1 MKPRLFIA
9 VSLAVVWVLV
19 LVAFLQRTAPVS
31 SSPAAHA
38 STAPLDVVINE
49 VAWAG
54 TAANYNHEWIELKNN
69 LPLTLNLSNWR
80 LRSSDGSP
88 SVTLSGEIAPLG
100 YFLMARTYYT
110 DIVDVV
116 IDQTFTGGLND
127 AGEALTLTDA
137 LGNVI
142 DTANGDGGGW
152 PAGTGGSDTPP
163 RASMERINPLAPD
176 TDSNWASNDGII
188 RNGHDANGNP
198 INGTPKQ
205 PNSAAPAELS
215 IIKSAPEVA
224 LTNHELTYTLWF
236 VNVGGKNATG
246 VVITDFLPV
255 SVTLIT
261 QTSSCVFTQTGQ
273 MLGWQIGSLSSY
285 SGTISFTIVVSPE
298 TDLTGW
304 LTNTAVITS
313 EVADYRPGNNA
324 YTATT
329 WIRPPLADVG
339 IAKNGP
345 DSVNAGSEL
354 TYTIVFSNTGETD
367 AANVVI
373 TDTLP
378 LSVTFLRGTEAYSF
392 SQPVSGTLVWM
403 PDSVP
408 IGGLSSSLTVV
419 VQAASE
425 ASGWLV
431 NQVTITTA
439 TSETVV
445 VNNTAAFTTQ
455 ITTQSA
461 DLGVAKSGPISV
473 TAGAEITYTIVV
485 SNIGQLAA
493 TGVHVTDTLPVS
505 VTFVRQ
511 TAPYTFTRDSRVLTW
526 DVDNVPVSAALIS
539 WTVTGLVDARLTGTM
554 TNALEATTTA
564 HEVIT
569 DNNSDEATTLV
580 VSPPPAVIPPH
591 VLISAVHGYAYNTY
605 EDEAIQLTNVGTQT
619 VSLLN
624 WRLTEGDKTGVTLPT
639 IEVAPGQRIWV
650 TKNATAFRDFFG
662 AWPDLAVI
670 TAGTAMPLTG
680 TWPTLPNAGGDVQ
693 LTGTQVLQDRMLY
706 GSATAIP
713 GRGWESA
720 AVQPY
725 TPTTAFAQAGQI
737 LYRKLDEVTGLPD
750 DTDTSAD
757 WAQDRADPI
766 AGRRVR
772 YPGWNLEQ
780 FYRTVQITQTAWLT
794 VGIAPDNAFDVIS
807 QVIASAQQTLTIAVY
822 SFENAALA
830 ELLAARARAGVSVT
844 LLLEGE
850 PAGGLT
856 DQEKWSCQQ
865 VETEGGACW
874 FMFND
879 TTLTPKV
886 YDRYSNQHAKVIVA
900 DDRLAS
906 IGSENLSPRSLPDD
920 DKSDGTTG
928 QRGVVLVTDAPGVVQ
943 AARRIWT
950 ADFDPMRFR
959 DLTRWSSSG
968 DPYGPPPIGFAPITV
983 TGGTTYTVLFPQPVI
998 LSGTFPFEVIQS
1010 PDNSLRQSD
1019 SLLGLI
1025 GRASLGDGIAVEQL
1039 QEPPHWGPTS
1049 STPTSDPNVFLEAL
1063 IAAASRGA
1071 RVRILMDSYFDDG
1084 DNAATVAYVENLR
1097 AENPTLRA
1105 NLQARLGNPTALGIH
1120 NKMLLASIAGRGY
1133 AHIGS
1138 LNHGELAAKG
1148 NREVAVQV
1156 ESQNLYTE
1164 LMRVFQADWNWSAPT
1179 FLPLVMREYEPPD
1192 HILISEVYYSNSVT
1206 LQWVELYN
1214 PMSTAVSLADW
1225 KIGDAETPQRYEG
1238 MYRFPSGTVIGPG
1251 GVLVV
1256 AYDGTQVPQANFQM
1270 CQNCG
1275 GSALVLP
1282 KYTSWGSGDWT
1293 LAGHGDQILLMG
1305 SSDVPVDV
1313 VVYGDAVYPGV
1324 VAHQGVS
1331 VYTHSLERF
1340 PASSDTDDCAADFRD
1355 RYPPT
1360 PGEVP

>member
-9 VSLAVVWVLV
+9 VSLGVVWVLV

-31 SSPAAHA
+31 SSPAARTSA
-38 STAPLDVVINE
+38 APLDVVINE
-49 VAWAG
+49 VAWSG
-54 TAANYNHEWIELKNN
+54 TAASSNDEWIELHNN
-69 LPLTLNLSNWR
+69 TTLPITLTGWLLEASTNGPDITL
-80 LRSSDGSP
+80 DGVIP
-88 SVTLSGEIAPLG
+88 PDG
-100 YFLMARTYYT
+100 YFLLERTDDDAIT
-110 DIVDVV
+110 DTLA
-116 IDQTFTGGLND
+116 DQIYGSDTSTWALND
-127 AGEALTLTDA
+127 TGEVLTLTDN
-137 LGNVI
+137 LGAVI
-142 DTANGDGGGW
+142 DTANVSGGAW
-152 PAGTGGSDTPP
+152 PAGTSGTGTPS
-163 RASMERINPLAPD
+163 RASMERKNPLLPD
-176 TDSNWASNDGII
+176 ADGNWASNDGII
-188 RNGHDANGNP
+188 RNGLDANGQP
-198 INGTPKQ
+198 INGTPKSC
-205 PNSAAPAELS
+205 NSATPIPFADLS
-215 IIKSAPEVA
+215 VVKASPD
-224 LTNHELTYTLWF
+224 
-236 VNVGGKNATG
+236 NAQ
-246 VVITDFLPV
+246 P
-255 SVTLIT
+255 
-261 QTSSCVFTQTGQ
+261 GQ
-273 MLGWQIGSLSSY
+273 EI
-285 SGTISFTIVVSPE
+285 
-298 TDLTGW
+298 
-304 LTNTAVITS
+304 
-313 EVADYRPGNNA
+313 
-324 YTATT
+324 
-329 WIRPPLADVG
+329 
-339 IAKNGP
+339 
-345 DSVNAGSEL
+345 
-354 TYTIVFSNTGETD
+354 TYTIRFSNTGILT
-367 AANVVI
+367 AADVRL

-378 LSVTFLRGTEAYSF
+378 LSVTLVRSTEAYSR
-392 SQPVSGTLVWM
+392 SQPADGTLVWQIGDM
-403 PDSVP
+403 PAGGQP
-408 IGGLSSSLTVV
+408 ISLTVV
-419 VQAASE
+419 VTTQPDTA
-425 ASGWLV
+425 GWLT
-431 NQVTITTA
+431 NQVTVTTS
-439 TSETVV
+439 TSET
-445 VNNTAAFTTQ
+445 
-455 ITTQSA
+455 I
-461 DLGVAKSGPISV
+461 
-473 TAGAEITYTIVV
+473 
-485 SNIGQLAA
+485 LA
-493 TGVHVTDTLPVS
+493 
-505 VTFVRQ
+505 
-511 TAPYTFTRDSRVLTW
+511 
-526 DVDNVPVSAALIS
+526 
-539 WTVTGLVDARLTGTM
+539 
-554 TNALEATTTA
+554 
-564 HEVIT
+564 
-569 DNNSDEATTLV
+569 NNSSSASTIISTT
-580 VSPPPAVIPPH
+580 PPAPSVNQ
-591 VLISAVHGYAYNTY
+591 VLISAVHYYGYDGAD
-605 EDEAIQLTNVGTQT
+605 DEAIQLTNVGTQT

-639 IEVAPGQRIWV
+639 IEIAPGQRIWA
-650 TKNATAFRDFFG
+650 TRNATTFREFFG

-706 GSATAIP
+706 GSATTIP
-713 GRGWESA
+713 GRGWEST

-737 LYRKLDEVTGLPD
+737 LYRKLDEVTGLPG

-807 QVIASAQQTLTIAVY
+807 QVIASAQQTLTIEVY

-865 VETEGGACW
+865 VEAAGGACW

-943 AARRIWT
+943 AARQIWA
-950 ADFDPMRFR
+950 ADFDPGQFR

-1010 PDNSLRQSD
+1010 PENSLRQSD

-1025 GRASLGDGIAVEQL
+1025 GRAGPGDEIAVEQL
-1039 QEPPHWGPTS
+1039 QEPPHWGPTAG
-1049 STPTSDPNVFLEAL
+1049 TPDSDPNVFLEAL